1 MDLVDSFERND
12 SLPLDLLDTDG
23 FFSTEQLGVSE
34 LDMAGLSDLV
44 SLETRLGV
52 PEPESDWEAG
62 GDVNL
67 NCGDPSGASLT
78 FSDIDHQLADTE
90 TNSSQDCLDED
101 FQKMLSEWESHIVS
115 LTTPAPAS
123 PPPSPVRSEEPPA
136 ASSSCGS
143 LSLVSRSSSR
153 AVSLSSRLNSSSL
166 PVRLGQARS
175 LPVSGL
181 RSPVV
186 PRPGVTYTRL
196 AGVGPRATRISSVQA
211 ISPIRSPPAS
221 PPSPPT
227 NSRDWFLAPASSC
240 PPVNLPETIRFSSLS
255 SDLTTRELETQKK
268 RMLYLESNLNRNRQ
282 QSQGSLGSSSHSSNP
297 SVKIIAAVSP
307 GKDGQSTTRIL
318 SSRNVKETLPRELIE
333 KIKAAS
339 QGRKTIAI
347 IEPVNKEREV
357 TVARGFPASSQPKWR
372 HVGIVSPLVSHNI
385 SDHDYCSPGKQQVG
399 VVRAVRPAR
408 CREAGGGRAG
418 RDSGL
423 ESDGSEGS
431 EDSLYDKLPPYL
443 TSVSVQT
450 SELADQQQSYS
461 RVPCY
466 LTTTPRH
473 RLSVLKHHI
482 LPVKVET
489 QAEDQADINTKDTES
504 HGVSRTGGEG
514 EVRSRERDR
523 ERRPR
528 RRRDSGDS
536 RSSSSGSRKRSG
548 SYRSRSIRS
557 HDRSKDRKEKDK
569 KHQKEKKSQVDDRR
583 VIYCGK
589 IQEGTL
595 KSDLRTRFQV
605 FGPVT
610 DVSLHFRERGDN
622 YGFITFENKDDAY
635 TAVERGND
643 DTNLP
648 IYDLCFGGRRAF
660 CKEKYFDLDYVEEEN
675 STNGEMDFD
684 ELLASA
690 ARGTNSS

>member
-1 MDLVDSFERND
+1 MDLVDSFDRND

-34 LDMAGLSDLV
+34 LDMAGLTDVDLV
-44 SLETRLGV
+44 SLHTRLGE
-52 PEPESDWEAG
+52 PEPETDWHSAAG
-62 GDVNL
+62 DINL
-67 NCGDPSGASLT
+67 NSADSSLS
-78 FSDIDHQLADTE
+78 FSDIDQQLADTE

-101 FQKMLSEWESHIVS
+101 FQKMLSDWESHIGS
-115 LTTPAPAS
+115 LTTPA
-123 PPPSPVRSEEPPA
+123 PPSPVRSEEPPV
-136 ASSSCGS
+136 S
-143 LSLVSRSSSR
+143 LSVVKSPNTRQ
-153 AVSLSSRLNSSSL
+153 VSLSSRLTSL
-166 PVRLGQARS
+166 PVRLSGQAGQVRS
-175 LPVSGL
+175 LPVSSL
-181 RSPVV
+181 RSPAL
-186 PRPGVTYTRL
+186 PRPGVTYTRV

-221 PPSPPT
+221 PPSPPS

-240 PPVNLPETIRFSSLS
+240 PPVNLPETIKFSNFS
-255 SDLTTRELETQKK
+255 SDLSRTLENQKK
-268 RMLYLESNLNRNRQ
+268 RMQWLESNFNRNSQ
-282 QSQGSLGSSSHSSNP
+282 QSHGSSHSTPSSSS

-357 TVARGFPASSQPKWR
+357 TVARAFPSASQPKWR

-385 SDHDYCSPGKQQVG
+385 SDHDYCTPGKQPG
-399 VVRAVRPAR
+399 VVRGVRLGR
-408 CREAGGGRAG
+408 SREVGRAG

-431 EDSLYDKLPPYL
+431 EDSLLDKLPSYL

-450 SELADQQQSYS
+450 SELEPGQSHYS

-473 RLSVLKHHI
+473 RQSVLKHNI

-489 QAEDQADINTKDTES
+489 QDTTDSRS
-504 HGVSRTGGEG
+504 HGEG
-514 EVRSRERDR
+514 ELRSRERDR

-548 SYRSRSIRS
+548 SYRSRSIKS
-557 HDRSKDRKEKDK
+557 HDRSRDRKEKEK
-569 KHQKEKKSQVDDRR
+569 KYQKEKKSQVDERR
-583 VIYCGK
+583 VVYCGK
-589 IQEGTL
+589 IEEGTL
-595 KSDLRTRFQV
+595 KSDLRARFQV
-605 FGPVT
+605 YGPIV

-622 YGFITFENKDDAY
+622 YGFITFENKEDAY
-635 TAVERGND
+635 NAVEKGND
-643 DTNLP
+643 DPSLP

-660 CKEKYFDLDYVEEEN
+660 CKEKYFDLDYVEDEN
-675 STNGEMDFD
+675 PKNGELDFAD
-684 ELLASA
+684 LLAA
-690 ARGTNSS
+690 ARVTSSS

>member
-1 MDLVDSFERND
+1 MDSFERND

-52 PEPESDWEAG
+52 PEPETDWEGG
-62 GDVNL
+62 GD
-67 NCGDPSGASLT
+67 PTSLT
-78 FSDIDHQLADTE
+78 FSDIDQQLADTE

-101 FQKMLSEWESHIVS
+101 FQKMLSDWESHIVS
-115 LTTPAPAS
+115 LTTPAPPAS
-123 PPPSPVRSEEPPA
+123 PPASPVRSEEPPA
-136 ASSSCGS
+136 APQQS
-143 LSLVSRSSSR
+143 LALASRSGSSR
-153 AVSLSSRLNSSSL
+153 AVSLSSRLSSSSL

-175 LPVSGL
+175 LPVSSL
-181 RSPVV
+181 RSPAV

-196 AGVGPRATRISSVQA
+196 AGVGPTRATRISSVQA

-221 PPSPPT
+221 PPSPQS

-240 PPVNLPETIRFSSLS
+240 PPVNLPETIRFSNLS
-255 SDLTTRELETQKK
+255 SDLTSRELENQKK

-282 QSQGSLGSSSHSSNP
+282 QSQQASQSSSSHSSTP

-357 TVARGFPASSQPKWR
+357 TVAARGFPASSQPKWR
-372 HVGIVSPLVSHNI
+372 HVGIVSPLTSLSSHLVSHNI
-385 SDHDYCSPGKQQVG
+385 SDHDYCSPGKQPVG

-450 SELADQQQSYS
+450 AEVADQQYS

-473 RLSVLKHHI
+473 RLSVLKHNI

-489 QAEDQADINTKDTES
+489 QVEELSEINTKDPES
-504 HGVSRTGGEG
+504 LARTGGEG

-557 HDRSKDRKEKDK
+557 HDRSKDGKEKEK

-595 KSDLRTRFQV
+595 KSDLRARFQV

-610 DVSLHFRERGDN
+610 DVSIHFRERGDN
-622 YGFITFENKDDAY
+622 YGFITFEKKEDAY

>member
-34 LDMAGLSDLV
+34 LDMAGLTDLV

-52 PEPESDWEAG
+52 PEPETDWEGG

-67 NCGDPSGASLT
+67 SCADSTSLS
-78 FSDIDHQLADTE
+78 FSDIDQQLADTE

-101 FQKMLSEWESHIVS
+101 FQKMLSDWESHIVS
-115 LTTPAPAS
+115 LTTPAAPAS
-123 PPPSPVRSEEPPA
+123 PPPSPVRSEEPPVV
-136 ASSSCGS
+136 SSSGQS
-143 LSLVSRSSSR
+143 LLSRSSSSR
-153 AVSLSSRLNSSSL
+153 AVSLSSRLSSSSL
-166 PVRLGQARS
+166 PVRLSQARS
-175 LPVSGL
+175 LPVSSL
-181 RSPVV
+181 RSPVL

-221 PPSPPT
+221 PPSPQSS
-227 NSRDWFLAPASSC
+227 SRDWFLAPASSC
-240 PPVNLPETIRFSSLS
+240 PPVNLPETIRFSNLS
-255 SDLTTRELETQKK
+255 SDLTTRELENQKK

-282 QSQGSLGSSSHSSNP
+282 QSQGSLGSSSHSSTP

-357 TVARGFPASSQPKWR
+357 TVARAFPVTSQPKWR
-372 HVGIVSPLVSHNI
+372 HVGIVSPHIVSHNI
-385 SDHDYCSPGKQQVG
+385 SDHDYCSPGKQPSVLRG
-399 VVRAVRPAR
+399 VRVAR
-408 CREAGGGRAG
+408 SREAVRAG

-431 EDSLYDKLPPYL
+431 EDSLLDKLPSYL
-443 TSVSVQT
+443 TNVSVQT
-450 SELADQQQSYS
+450 SDLDTQQSHYS

-473 RLSVLKHHI
+473 RQSVLKHNI

-489 QAEDQADINTKDTES
+489 QDIETDLKS
-504 HGVSRTGGEG
+504 QCEG
-514 EVRSRERDR
+514 EIRSRERDR

-548 SYRSRSIRS
+548 SYRSRSLKS
-557 HDRSKDRKEKDK
+557 HDRSRDRKEKEK
-569 KHQKEKKSQVDDRR
+569 KYQKEKKSQVEERR
-583 VIYCGK
+583 VVYCGK
-589 IQEGTL
+589 IEEGTL
-595 KSDLRTRFQV
+595 KSDLRARFQL
-605 FGPVT
+605 FGPVL

-622 YGFITFENKDDAY
+622 YGFITFENQEDAY
-635 TAVERGND
+635 NAVERGNED
-643 DTNLP
+643 PNLP

-660 CKEKYFDLDYVEEEN
+660 CKEKYLDLDYVEDEN
-675 STNGEMDFD
+675 TKNGEVDFD
-684 ELLASA
+684 DLLAA
-690 ARGTNSS
+690 ARVTSS

>member
-34 LDMAGLSDLV
+34 LDMAGLTDLV

-52 PEPESDWEAG
+52 PEPETDWEGG

-67 NCGDPSGASLT
+67 SCADSTSLS
-78 FSDIDHQLADTE
+78 FSDIDQQLADTE

-101 FQKMLSEWESHIVS
+101 FQKMLSDWESHIVS
-115 LTTPAPAS
+115 LTTPAAPAS
-123 PPPSPVRSEEPPA
+123 PPPSPVRSEEPPVV
-136 ASSSCGS
+136 SSSGQS
-143 LSLVSRSSSR
+143 LLSRSSSSR
-153 AVSLSSRLNSSSL
+153 AVSLSSRLSSSSL
-166 PVRLGQARS
+166 PVRLSQARS
-175 LPVSGL
+175 LPVSSL
-181 RSPVV
+181 RSPVL

-221 PPSPPT
+221 PPSPQSS
-227 NSRDWFLAPASSC
+227 SRDWFLAPASSC
-240 PPVNLPETIRFSSLS
+240 PPVNLPETIRFSNLS
-255 SDLTTRELETQKK
+255 SDLTTRELENQKK

-282 QSQGSLGSSSHSSNP
+282 QSQGSLGSSSHSSTP

-385 SDHDYCSPGKQQVG
+385 SDHDYCSPGKQPVG

-408 CREAGGGRAG
+408 CREPGGGRAG

-450 SELADQQQSYS
+450 SEVADQQSYS

-473 RLSVLKHHI
+473 RLSLLKHNL
-482 LPVKVET
+482 LPVKVEP
-489 QAEDQADINTKDTES
+489 QAEEQHDINTKDTES
-504 HGVSRTGGEG
+504 VARKGGEG

-557 HDRSKDRKEKDK
+557 HDRSKDRKEKEK
-569 KHQKEKKSQVDDRR
+569 KFQKEKKSQVDDRR

-595 KSDLRTRFQV
+595 KSDLRARFQV
-605 FGPVT
+605 FGPVI
-610 DVSLHFRERGDN
+610 DVSIHFRERGDN
-622 YGFITFENKDDAY
+622 YGFITFEKKEDAY

-648 IYDLCFGGRRAF
+648 VYDLCFGGRRAF

>member
-1 MDLVDSFERND
+1 MDLVDSFDRND

-34 LDMAGLSDLV
+34 LDMAGLTDVDLV
-44 SLETRLGV
+44 SLETRLGE
-52 PEPESDWEAG
+52 PEPETEWHSPAG
-62 GDVNL
+62 DLNL
-67 NCGDPSGASLT
+67 NSGDSSLS
-78 FSDIDHQLADTE
+78 FSDIDQQLADTE

-101 FQKMLSEWESHIVS
+101 FQKMLSDWESHIGS

-123 PPPSPVRSEEPPA
+123 PVLCEEPPPVSSQSMVK
-136 ASSSCGS
+136 SSST
-143 LSLVSRSSSR
+143 RQ
-153 AVSLSSRLNSSSL
+153 VSLSSRLTSL
-166 PVRLGQARS
+166 PVRLGQAGQVRS
-175 LPVSGL
+175 LPISAV
-181 RSPVV
+181 RSPAV
-186 PRPGVTYTRL
+186 PRPGVTYTRV

-221 PPSPPT
+221 PPSHQS

-240 PPVNLPETIRFSSLS
+240 PPVNLPETIKFSNFS
-255 SDLTTRELETQKK
+255 SDLSRTLENQKK
-268 RMLYLESNLNRNRQ
+268 RMQWLESNFNRNNQ
-282 QSQGSLGSSSHSSNP
+282 QSHSSSSTSS

-357 TVARGFPASSQPKWR
+357 AVARAFPVTSQPKWR
-372 HVGIVSPLVSHNI
+372 HVGIVSPHIVSHNI
-385 SDHDYCSPGKQQVG
+385 SDHDYCSPGKQPSVLRG
-399 VVRAVRPAR
+399 VRVAR
-408 CREAGGGRAG
+408 SREAVRAG

-431 EDSLYDKLPPYL
+431 EDSLLDKLPSYL
-443 TSVSVQT
+443 TNVSVQT
-450 SELADQQQSYS
+450 SDLDTQQSHYS

-473 RLSVLKHHI
+473 RQSVLKHNI
-482 LPVKVET
+482 LPVKMET
-489 QAEDQADINTKDTES
+489 QDIETDLRS
-504 HGVSRTGGEG
+504 QCEG
-514 EVRSRERDR
+514 EMRSRERDR

-548 SYRSRSIRS
+548 SYRSRSLKS
-557 HDRSKDRKEKDK
+557 HDRSRDRKEKEK
-569 KHQKEKKSQVDDRR
+569 KYQKEKKSQVEERR
-583 VIYCGK
+583 VVYCGK
-589 IQEGTL
+589 IEEGTL
-595 KSDLRTRFQV
+595 KSDLRARFQL
-605 FGPVT
+605 FGPVL

-622 YGFITFENKDDAY
+622 YGFITFENQEDAY
-635 TAVERGND
+635 NAVERGNED
-643 DTNLP
+643 PNLP

-660 CKEKYFDLDYVEEEN
+660 CKEKYLDLDYVEDEN
-675 STNGEMDFD
+675 TKNGEVDFD
-684 ELLASA
+684 DLLAA
-690 ARGTNSS
+690 ARVTSS